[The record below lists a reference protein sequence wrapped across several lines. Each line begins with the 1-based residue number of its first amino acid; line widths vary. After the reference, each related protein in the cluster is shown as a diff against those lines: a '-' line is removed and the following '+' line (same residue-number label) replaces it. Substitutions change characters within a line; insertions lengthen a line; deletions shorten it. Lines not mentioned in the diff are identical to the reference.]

1 MDAERTKG
9 RIMQGKEEKAGILEK
24 KALAGVMLLE
34 DRLIPFGFVKEK
46 GIYRYAETI
55 LDGAFRAEIRIDAA
69 MNVSGDAVDLETGEI
84 YMPLHVPSL
93 TGGFAGEVR
102 SAYREVLQRIGEDCG
117 IPQPFDE
124 PQANRIAA
132 ALYRQYGDRPDHV
145 FRTNPAAAV
154 FRHPDNHKWYA
165 LFMETQAGNLH
176 KDGEKGSERNG
187 QDTVMLVTAKTEPA
201 RIGDLLQLPSVY
213 PGFHMN
219 HKNWVSIIAGE
230 GLDDA
235 SILGILAESRHLAAG
250 KAGKS
255 FVRSGGEKSW
265 LIPSNP
271 AMYDVAKGF
280 AEGRGEIFWHQNADI
295 RKGDIVYIYQG
306 APVSAIVFRCLAAET
321 DVPADYIFNG
331 RRHTKMI
338 RLRLLH
344 TYAPDAFPLQRMRE
358 LGVRGVRGP
367 RGIPEALQA
376 ALEAGMDI

>member
-1 MDAERTKG
+1 MIVMET
-9 RIMQGKEEKAGILEK
+9 EEKAGSLEK
-24 KALAGVMLLE
+24 KALAGVELLE
-34 DRLIPFGFVKEK
+34 DRLIPFGFIKEN
-46 GIYRYAETI
+46 GVYRYAEMI
-55 LDGAFRAEIRIDAA
+55 LDGAFRAEIRIDGE
-69 MNVSGDAVDLETGEI
+69 MNVSGDAVDLETGEV

-102 SAYREVLQRIGEDCG
+102 SAYREVLQRIGEACG

-132 ALYRQYGDRPDHV
+132 VLYRQYGDRPDHV

-165 LFMETQAGNLH
+165 LFMETQAGNLR
-176 KDGEKGSERNG
+176 KDKEKGSGRNG
-187 QDTVMLVTAKTEPA
+187 QDTVMLITAKTEPA
-201 RIGDLLQLPSVY
+201 RISDLMRLPSVY

-219 HKNWVSIIAGE
+219 HKNWVSIVTGE
-230 GLDDA
+230 GMDDA
-235 SILGILAESRHLAAG
+235 AILKVLEESRQLAAG
-250 KAGKS
+250 KAAKS
-255 FVRSGGEKSW
+255 YARSEGPKSW

-271 AMYDVAKGF
+271 SMYDVAKGF
-280 AEGRGEIFWHQNADI
+280 AEGGGELFWHQNADI
-295 RKGDIVYIYQG
+295 RKGDVVCIYQG
-306 APVSAIVFRCLAAET
+306 APVSAVMFRCLVTEA

-344 TYAPDAFPLQRMRE
+344 TYDRSAFPLQRMRA

-367 RGIPEALQA
+367 RGIPEALRE
-376 ALEAGMDI
+376 ALEAAAGE